1 MPQYRYTA
9 IDTGGRTVRGVLDA
23 ANPSALYQRL
33 KEQNIFCT
41 DAVDL
46 EDEKIAAKGP
56 SKKVA
61 LKSLAIFARQFATLI
76 TSGVTIVKA
85 LDILYQQSEDRVLK
99 GVIGQIY
106 EGVQKG
112 ESLSDAFRKRRGAF
126 PELLVNMVEAG
137 EASGTLDNVMIRM
150 ADNFEKENKLRN
162 KIRGAMIYP
171 IVLMVLTIVVVIILL
186 TFVLP
191 TFIGLIESA
200 GGELPGVTR
209 FLLGISNVIK
219 NYWYLIGGGTLALV
233 MGWKAFT
240 RSDAGRLWWDSLK
253 FRIPVAG
260 KSVTMIYASRFTR
273 TLSTLL
279 SSGIQM
285 LQALEI
291 SGRVVGNRKIQLGL
305 VSAVEDIRKGTTLSS
320 SLKRI
325 TEFPIMVTSM
335 IHIGE
340 ESGRLDS
347 VLDKTAAF
355 YDEEGDAAVAKLV
368 SLLEPLMI
376 IFMAVVVGFIII
388 SIMLPM
394 FSMYQAIGGG

>member
-46 EDEKIAAKGP
+46 EDEKTTAKGP

-126 PELLVNMVEAG
+126 PELLINMVEAG

-171 IVLMVLTIVVVIILL
+171 IVLMTLTIVVVIILL

-200 GGELPGVTR
+200 GGKLPGVTR
-209 FLLGISNVIK
+209 FLLGISNVIQ

-233 MGWKAFT
+233 MAWKAFT

-305 VSAVEDIRKGTTLSS
+305 VSAVEDIRKGTTLSA

-394 FSMYQAIGGG
+394 FSMYEAIGGG